1 MLEDMVAAGV
11 APNAVTYTAALDL
24 SVNILVRAPPGSHS
38 QDLAKDLCLLL
49 IARVQCVP
57 GGGGGGEHAHRQRVR
72 TLTYA
77 LNLVLRAMLPTK
89 GRGGWGEAEG
99 RGSQGMQGM
108 QEMQGMQ
115 GMQAV
120 VGVVA
125 ALLDEGAEPDVITYN
140 TLLLRL
146 LKRAHSKKSYYT
158 VP

>member
-77 LNLVLRAMLPTK
+77 LNLVLRVMLPLK
-89 GRGGWGEAEG
+89 GRGGGGEAEG
-99 RGSQGMQGM
+99 RGSQGMQGLK
-108 QEMQGMQ
+108 
-115 GMQAV
+115 AV

-146 LKRAHSKKSYYT
+146 LKRAHSKKSYYI